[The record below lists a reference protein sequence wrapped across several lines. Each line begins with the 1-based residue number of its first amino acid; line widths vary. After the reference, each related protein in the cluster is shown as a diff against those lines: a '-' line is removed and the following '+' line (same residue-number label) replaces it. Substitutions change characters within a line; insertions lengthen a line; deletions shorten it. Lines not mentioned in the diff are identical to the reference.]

1 MKHFL
6 SPAAAAELDEIWWFV
21 AFESGNPETAD
32 RLVDLITERFFLLA
46 LHPQMG
52 RRLNHRTHPE
62 LRTFPVAGFVILY
75 RVTGEFVRIVHVI
88 RGRRDIDG
96 LLAN

>member
-1 MKHFL
+1 MVRSVRKWQ
-6 SPAAAAELDEIWWFV
+6 SRDGRQAGRLDHG
-21 AFESGNPETAD
+21 A
-32 RLVDLITERFFLLA
+32 LFLLA